1 MLDRRGFI
9 KYSTGV
15 TGLALL
21 PEAVF
26 ADESNKRK
34 QAKYI
39 FKFSSPYK
47 TKDYKVTPHAH
58 LEIKQLIE
66 KHTNNNIY
74 VEIRDNGI
82 DGIGSSLA
90 NSVRH
95 GKTNCALISVSNLTP
110 RIPELDIL
118 NIPFW
123 SSSPQEYTALC
134 NSPVWQR
141 HVLSK
146 FEKHNYYPLLHY
158 VVGARTATSTRLY
171 GKRIVAPEDFVDVQF
186 RIPGSTSLQ
195 VFYRLTKA
203 STQSIGWRLTART
216 ARANRFQALDSSI
229 TGLYAGPDG
238 LRNEIGII
246 SEIESVHDGWIALAD
261 LAFINALDSKTKA
274 QFLMA
279 WEEIRQA
286 QLLQYENATKFCS
299 NEFKKLGTKIY
310 QLTQHEKNVLSNAF
324 GHERVEWER
333 VKKRL
338 LGEDGMLIF
347 DGMYKAAKG

>member
-1 MLDRRGFI
+1 MLDRREFL

-21 PEAVF
+21 PEAIF
-26 ADESNKRK
+26 ADEKNKQK
-34 QAKYI
+34 LAKYT

-47 TKDYKVTPHAH
+47 TGDYKATPHAH

-66 KHTNNNIY
+66 KYTNNNIY

-90 NSVRH
+90 NSVIH
-95 GKTNCALISVSNLTP
+95 GLTDCALISVSNLSP

-123 SSSPQEYTALC
+123 SASPKEYSALC
-134 NSPVWQR
+134 SSGVWQK
-141 HVLSK
+141 HVLAK
-146 FEKHNYYPLLHY
+146 FEKYNYYPLLHY
-158 VVGARTATSTRLY
+158 VVGARTATSTKQY
-171 GKRIVAPEDFVDVQF
+171 GKRIVAPKDFVDVLF
-186 RIPGSTSLQ
+186 RIPGSTSLKF
-195 VFYRLTKA
+195 FYRLTKA
-203 STQSIGWRLTART
+203 RTQSIGWGLTAKL
-216 ARANRFQALDSSI
+216 ARANRFQALDPAT

-238 LRNEIGII
+238 LRYEIGII

-261 LAFINALDSKTKA
+261 LNFINALDSITKT

-299 NEFKKLGTKIY
+299 DEFKKLSTKIY
-310 QLTQHEKNVLSNAF
+310 QPTQHEKDVLANAF

-333 VKKRL
+333 VKKHL

-347 DGMYKAAKG
+347 DEMYKAAKG